1 VARAGGMGGG
11 RGRACASKSM
21 LLWWRCLERGD
32 VASCKHRGGALRQS
46 TAAALRRAP
55 HRAVRHCVITPR
67 WRRGHPERYRPVMG
81 APCRV
86 PSDGSVTELLR
97 ARLASGPPSLLTVP
111 QTPVGSRPTMARPP
125 THGAQRISSIPAGQ
139 MIKPGCVTS
148 FSRAASRDTPA
159 IFTPQC
165 MCLKIEAVE
174 LFSPSRRSGA
184 ETAYMYEGSP
194 KSFQQI
200 QKSLIAI

>member
-1 VARAGGMGGG
+1 MASAGAHRHREGLRRQTAGRASSLRGA
-11 RGRACASKSM
+11 RGRA
-21 LLWWRCLERGD
+21 WRARGGWAEGEGGVPVRRRACCSGGVESLCLERGD
-32 VASCKHRGGALRQS
+32 VASCKHCGALRQS

-125 THGAQRISSIPAGQ
+125 PSWCAAYLEHSGRPDDKARLRHELA
-139 MIKPGCVTS
+139 
-148 FSRAASRDTPA
+148 RAASRDPPA
-159 IFTPQC
+159 IFIP
-165 MCLKIEAVE
+165 
-174 LFSPSRRSGA
+174 
-184 ETAYMYEGSP
+184 
-194 KSFQQI
+194 
-200 QKSLIAI
+200 

>member
-1 VARAGGMGGG
+1 MVCGDRQQARASSLRGA
-11 RGRACASKSM
+11 RGRA
-21 LLWWRCLERGD
+21 WRARGGWAEGEGGVPVRRRACCSGGVESLCLERGD
-32 VASCKHRGGALRQS
+32 VASCKHCGGALRQS

-125 THGAQRISSIPAGQ
+125 PPRGAQRISSIPAGQ

-148 FSRAASRDTPA
+148 FFERTASDTPA
-159 IFTPQC
+159 IFIPHFC
-165 MCLKIEAVE
+165 V
-174 LFSPSRRSGA
+174 
-184 ETAYMYEGSP
+184 
-194 KSFQQI
+194 
-200 QKSLIAI
+200 

>member
-1 VARAGGMGGG
+1 MVCGDRQQQARASSLRGA
-11 RGRACASKSM
+11 RGRA
-21 LLWWRCLERGD
+21 WRARGGWAEGEGGVPVRRRACCSGGVESLCLERGD
-32 VASCKHRGGALRQS
+32 VASCKHCGGALRQS

-67 WRRGHPERYRPVMG
+67 WRCGRPERHRPVMG

-148 FSRAASRDTPA
+148 FFERSLSWVPP
-159 IFTPQC
+159 IFIP
-165 MCLKIEAVE
+165 
-174 LFSPSRRSGA
+174 RRVWIDGKKRL
-184 ETAYMYEGSP
+184 GN
-194 KSFQQI
+194 
-200 QKSLIAI
+200 